1 MTHADDRP
9 ALLLASRL
17 NFSYPGLDLFQDF
30 SARITSGVT
39 LVRGGDGRG
48 KTTLLNLL
56 GGFMPARD
64 GVLELDGM
72 RLDSDGEAYRR
83 QVFFIDPRTEAY
95 DQMMPAEVFAAMAE
109 RFPRFDHSLLP
120 ALTEGLS
127 LTPHLEKK
135 LFMLSTG
142 SKRKVY
148 LAAAFAAHARLT
160 LLDDQ
165 LYLITQ
171 DDVIHRRVFDPK
183 HRSFVTNFGCYIKVE
198 DKGKMKY
205 YSVSRQMVLFA
216 VERRKSW
223 RMLQS
228 KAGQTNKDYLAQ
240 KAFLAK
246 VDKGE
251 IPLADAKAKTRE
263 LIAAELA
270 AVAREL
276 RAVFEAVAAGDL
288 DDAAERVNR
297 LLEETQA
304 RPRLERHDGEPW
316 HVHFHGVGDTIT
328 ADWGASC
335 ATGLAVVLGGELY
348 DRLGVCTAPHCD
360 RVYVDTSRNGKRRFC
375 STACQN
381 RVKTAAFRARA
392 HTA

>member
-95 DQMMPAEVFAAMAE
+95 DQMLPAEVFAAMAE

-160 LLDDQ
+160 LLDDPYAS
-165 LYLITQ
+165 LDRASI
-171 DDVIHRRVFDPK
+171 
-183 HRSFVTNFGCYIKVE
+183 NF
-198 DKGKMKY
+198 
-205 YSVSRQMVLFA
+205 
-216 VERRKSW
+216 
-223 RMLQS
+223 
-228 KAGQTNKDYLAQ
+228 
-240 KAFLAK
+240 
-246 VDKGE
+246 
-251 IPLADAKAKTRE
+251 
-263 LIAAELA
+263 
-270 AVAREL
+270 
-276 RAVFEAVAAGDL
+276 VAATLDAHA
-288 DDAAERVNR
+288 DDAQQAWVVAMYETPTAIR
-297 LLEETQA
+297 LAGTIDL
-304 RPRLERHDGEPW
+304 
-316 HVHFHGVGDTIT
+316 GD
-328 ADWGASC
+328 
-335 ATGLAVVLGGELY
+335 
-348 DRLGVCTAPHCD
+348 
-360 RVYVDTSRNGKRRFC
+360 
-375 STACQN
+375 
-381 RVKTAAFRARA
+381 
-392 HTA
+392 